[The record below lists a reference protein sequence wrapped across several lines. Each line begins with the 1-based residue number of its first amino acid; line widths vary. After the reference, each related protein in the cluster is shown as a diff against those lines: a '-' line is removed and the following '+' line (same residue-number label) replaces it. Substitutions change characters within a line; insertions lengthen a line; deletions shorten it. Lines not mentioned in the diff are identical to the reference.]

1 MNIKQL
7 KNIITDITIWKKSY
21 QRELDKPLPL
31 PLLYVLTLY
40 KQVYKRLFDYRTEI
54 KKKLLELLSK
64 FALQNKTQYLNMPFW
79 RLKSEPLKQL
89 INDKLDSKPQF
100 LE

>member
-21 QRELDKPLPL
+21 QHELDKPL

-64 FALQNKTQYLNMPFW
+64 FALQNKTQYPNMPFW

-89 INDKLDSKPQF
+89 INDKIDTKPQF
-100 LE
+100 VE

>member
-21 QRELDKPLPL
+21 QRELDKPL

-100 LE
+100 VE

>member
-7 KNIITDITIWKKSY
+7 QNIITDITIWKKSY
-21 QRELDKPLPL
+21 QRELDKPL

-54 KKKLLELLSK
+54 KK
-64 FALQNKTQYLNMPFW
+64 NY
-79 RLKSEPLKQL
+79 
-89 INDKLDSKPQF
+89 
-100 LE
+100 

>member
-7 KNIITDITIWKKSY
+7 QNIITDITIWKKSY
-21 QRELDKPLPL
+21 QRKLHKPLT
-31 PLLYVLTLY
+31 LLYVLTQY

-100 LE
+100 VE

>member
-7 KNIITDITIWKKSY
+7 QNIITDITIWKKSY
-21 QRELDKPLPL
+21 QCELHKPLT
-31 PLLYVLTLY
+31 LLCVLTLY

>member
-21 QRELDKPLPL
+21 QRELAKPL

-100 LE
+100 VE

>member
-21 QRELDKPLPL
+21 QRELQKPLNL
-31 PLLYVLTLY
+31 RYVLTQY

-54 KKKLLELLSK
+54 KK
-64 FALQNKTQYLNMPFW
+64 NY
-79 RLKSEPLKQL
+79 
-89 INDKLDSKPQF
+89 
-100 LE
+100 

>member
-21 QRELDKPLPL
+21 QRELDKPL

-54 KKKLLELLSK
+54 KKKLLEQLSK
-64 FALQNKTQYLNMPFW
+64 FALQNKTQYPNIPI
-79 RLKSEPLKQL
+79 SQYPNIPISQYA
-89 INDKLDSKPQF
+89 F
-100 LE
+100 LAS